1 MNCRQGIWTNFPT
14 RRRTSQHLRTTS
26 RDWFLPTY
34 DNVLCSL
41 VFSSVPALPRSPRP
55 AASNPLRSN
64 THGRYNF
71 TSLRLES
78 PVTGT
83 SSVRLFHLLK
93 IIFFFFIIIII
104 LWVTNNCHGNIRCF
118 LVSRWRQSLRFCED
132 VKELKDGL

>member
-1 MNCRQGIWTNFPT
+1 MNCSQGIWTNFPT

-64 THGRYNF
+64 TRGRYNF

-93 IIFFFFIIIII
+93 IIFVFFY
-104 LWVTNNCHGNIRCF
+104 NHHNIMGDKLLPWQHSVF
-118 LVSRWRQSLRFCED
+118 FS
-132 VKELKDGL
+132 VKMASKFKVL